1 MVTGQIFRG
10 SFGDVR
16 LDTRGNSLIK
26 DLWVRGSQCIRQ
38 VAGSYAEQKAY
49 YRFFENERTSE
60 EAITQ
65 SMAMRCGSAVKS
77 RMVLV
82 FQDTTEINLYKHRHR
97 LKQDDS
103 IGLTNASAGGLGFLL
118 HPSLVVD
125 ALNCFPYGYCH
136 VHLYNRGMEREA
148 DKHRYKQLGIEEKES
163 YKWVASSLQAKEV
176 LEQAALKVIIQDREG
191 DIYEQFATIPD
202 KKTDLLI
209 RAKSNRN
216 LGKGEKLFS
225 KVAACK
231 VAGTY
236 SILVDGDR
244 RKKRNKREVE
254 LEVRFTEVELKN
266 ASRTAKEIAPTVKL
280 WCVEA
285 KQAGGTKAKQ
295 AVCWRLL
302 TTIPVTR
309 FEHALMV
316 IDWYS
321 RRWMIEE
328 VFRILKK
335 EGYNVEGS
343 ELGSGTSVKKLCL
356 LTLDAI
362 IKLFQMSI
370 AYAADEEEGIPE
382 TVCFTKEQA
391 QCLHNQNS
399 KLEGRTEKQRNPYR
413 QGSLRYATWIIA
425 RLGGWK
431 GYASERKPGIT
442 TLWIGIERFYN
453 IFKGW
458 KLARDVYTR

>member
-1 MVTGQIFRG
+1 M
-10 SFGDVR
+10 R
-16 LDTRGNSLIK
+16 LDARGNALVR
-26 DLWVRGSQCIRQ
+26 DLWVRGSQSIRQ

-65 SMAMRCGSAVKS
+65 SMALRCGSAVKN

-97 LKQDDS
+97 IKLDDS
-103 IGLTNASAGGLGFLL
+103 IGLTNAAEGGLGFML

-148 DKHRYKQLGIEEKES
+148 DKHRYKQVGIEEKES
-163 YKWVASSLQAKEV
+163 YKWIASSLQAKEV
-176 LEQAALKVIIQDREG
+176 LEQAAFKVIIQDREG

-202 KKTDLLI
+202 EKTDLLI

-216 LGKGEKLFS
+216 LGEGEKLFS

-236 SILVDGDR
+236 SITVDGDR
-244 RKKRNKREVE
+244 RKKRTKRKAE

-285 KQAGGTKAKQ
+285 KEAGGTKQGQ

-302 TTIPVTR
+302 TTIPVTT
-309 FEHALMV
+309 FEQALMV
-316 IDWYS
+316 IEWYS
-321 RRWMIEE
+321 QRWMIEE

-343 ELGSGTSVKKLCL
+343 ELGSGASVKKLCL

-370 AYAADEEEGIPE
+370 CYAADEEEGIPE
-382 TVCFTKEQA
+382 SVCFTKEQT
-391 QCLHNQNS
+391 QCLHHQNS
-399 KLEGRTEKQRNPYR
+399 KLEGKTEKQKNPYR